1 MRRVI
6 FAAAGVLA
14 LTALSPPFVLGAGEG
29 GQSTTQPKPQPTCKK
44 GYVYSQIRKKCV
56 KLLSE
61 TIPDA
66 DLKAQGW
73 ALTAAG
79 EYGAAIE
86 VFRSVANPK
95 DPEALN
101 GLGYSHRK
109 LGLVEEGVRYYRQ
122 AIAIDPGYV
131 RAREY
136 LGEGYV
142 ALGRVDLAKAELA
155 EIEKRCGKRC
165 EEYVDLAAAIAGGK
179 GEDW

>member
-1 MRRVI
+1 MRKLILAV
-6 FAAAGVLA
+6 AGVVALA
-14 LTALSPPFVLGAGEG
+14 AISPQMALAAGEG

-44 GYVYSQIRKKCV
+44 GYVYSQIRKKCI

-61 TIPDA
+61 AIPDA
-66 DLKAQGW
+66 DLKTQGW

-79 EYGAAIE
+79 EYEAAIE
-86 VFRSVANPK
+86 LFRSVANPR

-109 LGLVEEGVRYYRQ
+109 SGMVEEGIRYYRQ
-122 AIAIDPGYV
+122 AIAIDPEYV

-142 ALGRVDLAKAELA
+142 ALGKTDLAKAELA
-155 EIEKRCGKRC
+155 EIEKRCGKSC
-165 EEYVDLAAAIAGGK
+165 EEYVDLAEAIAGEK
-179 GEDW
+179 SD